1 MASLRHQVQIK
12 SSRQIVYECL
22 TTESGIGAWWNK
34 PRASSSDGNSFW
46 EFEPG
51 LEHGVLRM
59 RVESSVPDKRVEWR
73 CVSQHPPT
81 SPASAW
87 TGTVITFAIQADGD
101 NVILNFRHDGWN
113 EDSQYYAFCNFQ
125 WGVSLQELKKESEA
139 RAAAGL
145 RDER

>member
-1 MASLRHQVQIK
+1 
-12 SSRQIVYECL
+12 
-22 TTESGIGAWWNK
+22 
-34 PRASSSDGNSFW
+34 
-46 EFEPG
+46 
-51 LEHGVLRM
+51 M

-139 RAAAGL
+139 RAAAGAP
-145 RDER
+145 R